1 MGFFDKL
8 KRGLKKTNEA
18 TFGKIKKILRFG
30 KLDEDTLEEIEE
42 ILIMGD
48 VGVACSEKIINNLHE
63 RKKEFDS
70 PEKALKAIMTDMLG
84 GDISLNTPPQGPFVI
99 SVVGV

>member
-18 TFGKIKKILRFG
+18 TFGKIKKILSFG

-48 VGVACSEKIINNLHE
+48 VGVECSERIIENLE
-63 RKKEFDS
+63 ARKKEFDS
-70 PEKALKAIMTDMLG
+70 PEQALQAIMIEMLDG
-84 GDISLNTPPQGPFVI
+84 NIELKYPEEGPFIV
-99 SVVGV
+99 SVV